1 MPLSRNFVYNLQ
13 RFRGFCEVHFTSL
26 LQIQHENNF
35 LPTSEHRQAKVGRF
49 LRICLC
55 DCFIYRTNFVFQ
67 KYLEMRRHLGC
78 GRKTVSSHMRIFRV
92 TGANKNARKLLFT
105 DLVNTNTTNNNNAP
119 F

>member
-49 LRICLC
+49 LRIYLC
-55 DCFIYRTNFVFQ
+55 DCFIYRSNFVFQ
-67 KYLEMRRHLGC
+67 KCLEMRRHLGC
-78 GRKTVSSHMRIFRV
+78 GRKTVSGQGYSELPEPTKTRENCSSLIW
-92 TGANKNARKLLFT
+92 
-105 DLVNTNTTNNNNAP
+105 
-119 F
+119 